1 VADSAGYYQITDPV
15 NGLAGVGGES
25 GAGDKASCY
34 LVVPKIPV
42 PLSAGIM

>member
-1 VADSAGYYQITDPV
+1 VADSAEYYQITDPV

-25 GAGDKASCY
+25 GAGDKESCF